1 MDINSL
7 YLQIAFNESDFN
19 SLILLLCYGL
29 LMLLGFAWLVKF
41 EFIGVIWFGKYSF
54 LSGKFSLVG
63 LEARLPSKVVFPQRL
78 SSIKF
83 PHFLYTNWLRTL
95 HFLRL
100 KYKIILPFLLH
111 SFLYI

>member
-54 LSGKFSLVG
+54 CLVYLLWFG
-63 LEARLPSKVVFPQRL
+63 LEGRLPS
-78 SSIKF
+78 
-83 PHFLYTNWLRTL
+83 
-95 HFLRL
+95 
-100 KYKIILPFLLH
+100 
-111 SFLYI
+111 